1 MSNIIDKNLLQQVFN
16 SNEFKAWLISKRW
29 FGDKSSLST
38 LDFTVSINYF
48 QILSDN
54 IFLIIIR
61 ITTTGYSKEYFLP
74 LIRYER
80 IQEIVEPKVNN
91 RDLIVTLT
99 EKTFSKII
107 ALNTS
112 DKIIDSVLSLNL
124 LEAEYC
130 AIFWKKL
137 LFDKKI

>member
-1 MSNIIDKNLLQQVFN
+1 M
-16 SNEFKAWLISKRW
+16 
-29 FGDKSSLST
+29 
-38 LDFTVSINYF
+38 
-48 QILSDN
+48 
-54 IFLIIIR
+54 
-61 ITTTGYSKEYFLP
+61 
-74 LIRYER
+74 
-80 IQEIVEPKVNN
+80 
-91 RDLIVTLT
+91 IVTLT

-137 LFDKKI
+137 LFDKKISELFPSMNLELKL